1 MGWLNWLGAESVGV
15 LVALLNLIWV
25 PVVAFV
31 GIAIPDKILTLPIIA
46 TFAVSVVHFAV
57 LYRARVAIPARH
69 AAAAM
74 LAAVAMQ
81 WTVARAVAIGLIKEH
96 LPFVRTAKGGS
107 GRRRQQFPAFY
118 EAILGGLLVLG
129 AALVFET
136 NYEQVREI
144 NLFADVLVIQSLPF
158 LAAAVLAALE
168 GSRVN
173 DFAFW
178 RGLEIRLVQRLR
190 PASIAE
196 VAIVE
201 AAKPAEER
209 IEAAQ

>member
-1 MGWLNWLGAESVGV
+1 
-15 LVALLNLIWV
+15 
-25 PVVAFV
+25 
-31 GIAIPDKILTLPIIA
+31 
-46 TFAVSVVHFAV
+46 
-57 LYRARVAIPARH
+57 

-118 EAILGGLLVLG
+118 EAILGCLLVLG
-129 AALVFET
+129 AAIVFAT
-136 NYEQVREI
+136 NYEHVREI

-173 DFAFW
+173 DYAFW
-178 RGLEIRLVQRLR
+178 RRLETRLLPRLR
-190 PASIAE
+190 PATIAQ
-196 VAIVE
+196 VAIAE
-201 AAKPAEER
+201 AAKSSEKR
-209 IEAAQ
+209 IEAAQYAAGLPPAAILPPRPSH